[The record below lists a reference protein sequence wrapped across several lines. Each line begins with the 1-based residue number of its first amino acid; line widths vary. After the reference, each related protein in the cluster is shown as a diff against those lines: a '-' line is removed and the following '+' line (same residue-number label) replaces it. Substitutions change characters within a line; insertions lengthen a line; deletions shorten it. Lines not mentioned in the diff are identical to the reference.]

1 MPKWAKLTNNTI
13 LDCAAH
19 YHIDFIDNVHPFQHT
34 VPNQI
39 SFSETEQRVI
49 DAEVSKLLEKG
60 VIEPCVPETGEFI
73 STVFLRPKKDGSHRM
88 ILNLNKTP
96 AKAFTP
102 PAENKKGHKVV
113 FRQKSKRVTGLYL
126 KAPKPH
132 SFAMESV
139 KICHFETFRVGH
151 FALRTFCCFFL
162 QYINVKK
169 FGFENIS
176 AEYEF
181 KLVKFKEGIVT
192 IMMIYGWL
200 APTIKSMT
208 KT

>member
-1 MPKWAKLTNNTI
+1 MNLHSPISVLVPALEICDVSNLSSLSLSHVCTDKIAGKLKHFLPKWAKLTSDNTI

-19 YHIDFIDNVHPFQHT
+19 YQIDFIDNVHPFQHT

-60 VIEPCVPETGEFI
+60 VREPCVPETGEFI
-73 STVFLRPKKDGSHRM
+73 STVFLRSKKDGSHRM
-88 ILNLNKTP
+88 MLKLNTTP

-102 PAENKKGHKVV
+102 PAEKKKGHKVV
-113 FRQKSKRVTGLYL
+113 LRQKSKRVTGLYL
-126 KAPKPH
+126 KAPNPH

-139 KICHFETFRVGH
+139 KICHFEIFRVGH

-162 QYINVKK
+162 LY
-169 FGFENIS
+169 
-176 AEYEF
+176 
-181 KLVKFKEGIVT
+181 T
-192 IMMIYGWL
+192 C
-200 APTIKSMT
+200 
-208 KT
+208 